1 MNPAECPAGR
11 AAASVD
17 GHVDRVG
24 LIPPSLLP
32 TCGVV
37 IIHFLSDYELGQHST
52 RVAADMQSVLSFR
65 SAKVVLFS
73 TVRFVSKCGPASKSP
88 LLLLL
93 DRSIRRKSCPAISAP
108 SAYGAKHFQLIT
120 IEKNRTGS
128 TRFPTVWG
136 ALKQVFLSECQKVS
150 LVGEMNML
158 TRNQKKK
165 L

>member
-52 RVAADMQSVLSFR
+52 RVQLLICKVFCLFGRQKLFYLAPSVLFQMWAR
-65 SAKVVLFS
+65 IKV
-73 TVRFVSKCGPASKSP
+73 
-88 LLLLL
+88 
-93 DRSIRRKSCPAISAP
+93 AP
-108 SAYGAKHFQLIT
+108 SAAAGPEH
-120 IEKNRTGS
+120 
-128 TRFPTVWG
+128 
-136 ALKQVFLSECQKVS
+136 
-150 LVGEMNML
+150 
-158 TRNQKKK
+158 
-165 L
+165 